1 MGLEQI
7 WMVDREFK
15 RMLEDRFTTAELA
28 EFLDIDVRDFIDAF
42 EDDVE
47 YNYEELADWI
57 GLRKDE
63 NDDTA
68 TSNEQ

>member
-1 MGLEQI
+1 
-7 WMVDREFK
+7 MVDREFK